1 MTSDN
6 DLAEDIV
13 QNTFMKL
20 FENIESIKNKDR
32 VAFWIFKT
40 ARNDLYKHFRKRRV
54 IREKSEIIEENIVAN
69 NLNDVSE
76 IYELKEI
83 NNIVMRLLDE
93 YPKEQKETYLLRE
106 SGGLSYSEIAS
117 VTEVEEKTVKSRLYD
132 VRQKLIKQL
141 KKVI

>member
-1 MTSDN
+1 MSSETKHIVEFTLIYNRYKQRLYNYVIKMTSDN

-54 IREKSEIIEENIVAN
+54 IREKSEII
-69 NLNDVSE
+69 
-76 IYELKEI
+76 
-83 NNIVMRLLDE
+83 
-93 YPKEQKETYLLRE
+93 
-106 SGGLSYSEIAS
+106 G
-117 VTEVEEKTVKSRLYD
+117 
-132 VRQKLIKQL
+132 
-141 KKVI
+141 